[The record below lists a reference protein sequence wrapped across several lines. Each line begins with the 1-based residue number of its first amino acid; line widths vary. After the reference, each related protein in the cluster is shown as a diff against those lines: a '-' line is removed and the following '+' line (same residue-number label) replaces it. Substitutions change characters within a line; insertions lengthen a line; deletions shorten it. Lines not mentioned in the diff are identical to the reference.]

1 MKTNRFIVILMIT
14 IMLMAILCSC
24 GGEQGSNASHG
35 EQDNQ
40 IDKNDTGTQDEDDKD
55 ASIDEMNGIYGLYRI
70 VKENI
75 SSGEK
80 DVYNVGD
87 NYYGMLLSTNTISVT
102 LNNGTGVMSYAFES
116 SVTTNITYEVIDDK
130 FIMICEDAVD
140 LFNDGNPQYRYE
152 LLIEE
157 HDGKIC
163 FVLNASNK
171 YSNFSYYV
179 IKQ

>member
-1 MKTNRFIVILMIT
+1 MKTKRFIFILIIS

-24 GGEQGSNASHG
+24 GDEQGSNASQG
-35 EQDNQ
+35 EQNIQSDN
-40 IDKNDTGTQDEDDKD
+40 NDTGIQGEEEEKT
-55 ASIDEMNGIYGLYRI
+55 SIDEMNGVYGLYRI
-70 VKENI
+70 VVENI

-87 NYYGMLLSTNTISVT
+87 NYYGMMLSTDTISVT
-102 LNNGTGVMSYAFES
+102 LNNGTGVMSYVFES
-116 SVTTNITYEVIDDK
+116 TVTTNITYEVIDDK

-140 LFNDGNPQYRYE
+140 LFNDGNAQHRYE

-163 FVLNASNK
+163 FVLNASSK

-179 IKQ
+179 IEQ